1 MESKRRFGDRKDGR
15 LIQSLAPFYKFMPY
29 IMPTKNDACNQFEDC
44 IEITNTDRWLR
55 QKRLEGYKGLGYLHL
70 FIAAYIRMVS
80 MRPGINRFV
89 AGRRIYARN
98 NIEVVLTVR
107 RSMSTTSNETTIKA
121 VFAPTDTIFDV
132 YRKMNEKIDEIKYGD
147 QDNNTEQ
154 VAGALLKLPRFLL
167 RFAIGCLRV
176 MDYFGIIPQKLL
188 DASPFHGSMIITDMG
203 SLGIPP
209 IYSCLFLVLLAAVI
223 VLRKNASVR
232 VLDLLVPIMAGIY
245 IILTLFLIIV
255 NFRQLPGVFAR
266 VFEEALGL
274 RQAIAGGFGA
284 VLMNGVKRGL
294 FSNEAGSG
302 SAPCAAATAETS
314 HPAKVGLMQAMGVF
328 IDTLLCTCTAM
339 IMLLVPADKI
349 SGLEGMDLLQAAMS
363 WHFGELGVIF
373 IAVILWLFS
382 FTTFIGILFY
392 ARSNVSY
399 LFGDTWAAQTAYKI
413 LALIMMFV
421 GGLTAYTFVWDLGD
435 VGVGL
440 MTVFNLI
447 ALIPMSKEALVSLR
461 DYEAKYK
468 KS

>member
-80 MRPGINRFV
+80 LRPGINRFV

-107 RSMSTTSNETTIKA
+107 RSISTTSNETTIKA

-167 RFAIGCLRV
+167 RFAVGCLRV

-209 IYSCLFLVLLAAVI
+209 IYHHL
-223 VLRKNASVR
+223 
-232 VLDLLVPIMAGIY
+232 Y
-245 IILTLFLIIV
+245 
-255 NFRQLPGVFAR
+255 NFGNLPMF
-266 VFEEALGL
+266 
-274 RQAIAGGFGA
+274 IAFGA
-284 VLMNGVKRGL
+284 KRKAVELDREGKPVERKYIDFMAVMDERVCDGYYYASSFKYMKMYMHNPALLEVPPEKVVEDL
-294 FSNEAGSG
+294 F
-302 SAPCAAATAETS
+302 
-314 HPAKVGLMQAMGVF
+314 
-328 IDTLLCTCTAM
+328 
-339 IMLLVPADKI
+339 
-349 SGLEGMDLLQAAMS
+349 
-363 WHFGELGVIF
+363 
-373 IAVILWLFS
+373 
-382 FTTFIGILFY
+382 
-392 ARSNVSY
+392 
-399 LFGDTWAAQTAYKI
+399 
-413 LALIMMFV
+413 
-421 GGLTAYTFVWDLGD
+421 
-435 VGVGL
+435 
-440 MTVFNLI
+440 
-447 ALIPMSKEALVSLR
+447 
-461 DYEAKYK
+461 
-468 KS
+468 